1 MLCPLPRFLVRLIC
15 SFSKFDFVLER
26 LLFVVTATFFSN
38 FFAFF
43 DSKIGG
49 SNSGKYEF
57 KNDFKNHFYNVVFNS
72 IQSYFRDPG
81 VLQGL

>member
-26 LLFVVTATFFSN
+26 LFFVVTATFFSR
-38 FFAFF
+38 FFA
-43 DSKIGG
+43 SKMEG

-57 KNDFKNHFYNVVFNS
+57 KNDFKNHFYNVVFNG
-72 IQSYFRDPG
+72 IQSYFRDSG
-81 VLQGL
+81 VLQRL

>member
-15 SFSKFDFVLER
+15 SFSKFGFVLER
-26 LLFVVTATFFSN
+26 LFIRSNSNFFSR

-43 DSKIGG
+43 DSKMGG

-57 KNDFKNHFYNVVFNS
+57 KNDFKNHFYNVVFNG

-81 VLQGL
+81 VLERL